1 MDQRI
6 TPNAAI
12 SSSPADIAS
21 GLPPLAKDPTL
32 PLPNIRAA
40 EPTFMEVFFAW
51 EKLRLLYN
59 GLLILAVLIRF
70 QFILEVIPFFV
81 EPAIYANLCFCA
93 GPVAEGYLCWLGLAH
108 QPCRWV
114 VFWIGFFFTLAF
126 AIVYSPFPEWP

>member
-12 SSSPADIAS
+12 SSSPTDIAS
-21 GLPPLAKDPTL
+21 GLPPLANDPTL
-32 PLPNIRAA
+32 SLPNIRAA

-59 GLLILAVLIRF
+59 GLFIVVVLIR
-70 QFILEVIPFFV
+70 LEFNLLAIPFFV

-93 GPVAEGYLCWLGLAH
+93 GPVAEGYLCWLGLPH

-114 VFWIGFFFTLAF
+114 VFWAGFFFTLAL
-126 AIVYSPFPEWP
+126 AIVYFSEWP